1 MRSFLISISA
11 ICLIFTLQYRCAARP
26 CIAAGDSGYPPY
38 EYLNEKGIPEGFNI
52 DLIRGVAEI
61 GGIDLRIDL
70 MPWKEAISRFQSGEA
85 TCITG
90 IFQTPERMA
99 DMLFSRPYVTVSY
112 SLFTKKDSPLQKI
125 SDFRN
130 VAIAVQRGNYAGGY
144 AAVSFP
150 ECRLIEVENEKDG
163 LLLVSNGKADG
174 VLMSE
179 MSAYFYMNM
188 LTLDNVKRVPET
200 LFSMNYC
207 AAFHKKDERSR
218 MLFDE
223 GISLMR
229 ASGKYEEI
237 YSKWFG
243 SRNLVLSRNYF
254 RIFFSV
260 TIALGVLSAVIV
272 LFILLLRK
280 QVKAKTT
287 DLRRETYLNYYIAD
301 LSRKL
306 LADVSIDNISK
317 VVLEY
322 LTELTSSRNGL
333 AGFIDKNNPGVLT
346 PFYYEKKGDEII
358 FRKVTLNTEKI
369 VSLMV
374 SVLEKKEPFFIND
387 ISESSMIN
395 ELPPGHIELNNVISS
410 PAILGG
416 EAVGYILLAN
426 SSKKYGRADIN
437 IIENFSSQYALAI
450 QRMWFEIELV
460 ESEKRY
466 RDMFDNVADMLYI
479 YDLKGNLIDANKS
492 FKKVLGYSGGDI
504 KKMNIIEMLSDMDG
518 SIYNRNDLIYL
529 LDKVSTRGYLN
540 GEVEIRDGN
549 GEKRVLEFK
558 NSLITDE
565 NGKPAGVRGSARDIT
580 DRKMFEKVLIEAK
593 EKASDSDRLKSNFI
607 ANMSHEIR
615 TPLNA
620 ILGFTDMLIDEV
632 TDRNHRNYLGMIQN
646 SGKLL
651 LSIIDDILD
660 LSKIESGALKIST
673 APVNVRTIM
682 YNAYNRGVVLLKNKS
697 RDVEMINDIGDGIPD
712 LIYGDSYRIEQ
723 VLNNLIMNAVK
734 FTSHGT
740 IKVSLKLRTDYTLE
754 FSVEDTG
761 IGIAPENIKMIFE
774 RFRQV
779 DGDSRRS
786 FGGTGLGLAISKM
799 IVELMGGNIYVKS
812 EPGHGSKFIFTIP
825 YRPAFE
831 KEAIP
836 EKPPEKRRD
845 KGNRI
850 MVVEDNSINRT
861 LVTRVLE
868 KRGYSTLMAV
878 DGFEAVDFVKKGE
891 HIDLILMDIQMPGM
905 DGMEALKLIRQFE
918 ESSGGTGR
926 IPVIALSAHVMKDD
940 VDKFLGAGFDSY
952 VAKPFNSND
961 LLERIETLIK

>member
-1 MRSFLISISA
+1 MRQFLII
-11 ICLIFTLQYRCAARP
+11 ITVYLIFTLQYRCEASP

-38 EYLNEKGIPEGFNI
+38 EFLNDKGVPEGFNI
-52 DLIRGVAEI
+52 DLIHGIAEI
-61 GGIDLRIDL
+61 GGIDLRIEL
-70 MPWKEAISRFQSGEA
+70 MPWKEAVSRFESREVS
-85 TCITG
+85 CITG
-90 IFQTPERMA
+90 IFQTPERTEE
-99 DMLFSRPYVTVSY
+99 MLFSRPYITVSY
-112 SLFTKKDSPLQKI
+112 SLFAKKDSPLKKI
-125 SDFRN
+125 ADFRY
-130 VAIAVQRGNYAGGY
+130 VTIAVQRGNYAGRY
-144 AAVSFP
+144 AATSFP
-150 ECRLIEVENEKDG
+150 ECRLLEVENEKEG
-163 LLLVSNGKADG
+163 LLLVSNGKADS

-179 MSAYFYMNM
+179 MSAYFYINM
-188 LTLDNVKRVPET
+188 FKLDNLKRVPET
-200 LFSMNYC
+200 LFTMNYC
-207 AAFHKKDERSR
+207 AAFHKNDESSR

-229 ASGKYEEI
+229 ASGRYEEI

-243 SRNLVLSRNYF
+243 GGNYILSRNYP
-254 RIFFSV
+254 RIFMSAAV
-260 TIALGVLSAVIV
+260 VLAFISAIIV
-272 LFILLLRK
+272 LFIMLLRK
-280 QVKAKTT
+280 QVKLRTT
-287 DLRRETYLNYYIAD
+287 DLRRETYINYYIAD

-322 LTELTSSRNGL
+322 LTDLTSSSNGL
-333 AGFIDKNNPGVLT
+333 AGFIDKNSPGILT
-346 PFYYEKKGDEII
+346 PFFYEKNGDEII

-374 SVLEKKEPFFIND
+374 SVLEKKEPFFINEL
-387 ISESSMIN
+387 SESPMIN
-395 ELPPGHIELNNVISS
+395 DLPSDHIELKNVISS

-416 EAVGYILLAN
+416 EAVGFILLAN
-426 SSKKYGRADIN
+426 SSRKYGSADIN

-450 QRMWFEIELV
+450 QRMWFENELV

-492 FKKVLGYSGGDI
+492 FKRLFGYTGGDI
-504 KKMNIIEMLSDMDG
+504 KKLNIIEMLSGMDG
-518 SIYNRNDLIYL
+518 SIYNRNDLVYL
-529 LDKVSTRGYLN
+529 LDKVRTRGYLN
-540 GEVEIRDGN
+540 GEVEINDSN

-565 NGKPAGVRGSARDIT
+565 SGKPAGVRGSARDIT

-620 ILGFTDMLIDEV
+620 ILGFTDMLIEEV
-632 TDRNHRNYLGMIQN
+632 TDSNHRNYLGMIQN

-673 APVNVRTIM
+673 APVNVRTLL

-697 RDVEMINDIGDGIPD
+697 RDVEMINEIEDDIPD

-740 IKVSLKLRTDYTLE
+740 IKISLKLRSDFTLE

-812 EPGHGSKFIFTIP
+812 ESGHGSKFIFTIP

-831 KEAIP
+831 KEFVP
-836 EKPPEKRRD
+836 EKSPEKRRE

-878 DGFEAVDFVKKGE
+878 DGFEAVDLVKKGE

-905 DGMEALKLIRQFE
+905 DGMEALKLIRLFE
-918 ESSGGTGR
+918 ESSGSTGR

-940 VDKFLGAGFDSY
+940 VDRFLGAGFDSY

-961 LLERIETLIK
+961 LIERIETLIK